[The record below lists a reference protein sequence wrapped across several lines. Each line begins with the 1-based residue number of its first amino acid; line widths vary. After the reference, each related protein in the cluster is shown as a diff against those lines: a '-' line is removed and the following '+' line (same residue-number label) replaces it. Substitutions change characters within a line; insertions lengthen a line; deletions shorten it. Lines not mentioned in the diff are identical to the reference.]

1 METNKVNA
9 LSTATIAFVTIL
21 GLMIGFYYNLTTTDT
36 KVLYILILEIIMII
50 SVILFTM
57 IINRWTKEDEKER

>member
-1 METNKVNA
+1 
-9 LSTATIAFVTIL
+9 
-21 GLMIGFYYNLTTTDT
+21 MIGFYYNLTTTDT